1 MIKNIIFDLSEVIIS
16 GYHGM
21 EKLVELNTDITAE
34 QFLERKSQTLN
45 IFLDTMRG
53 YYSEE
58 QYWNYIL
65 DGTNWNITVKDLKK
79 LIRENLN
86 IPVAGTMD
94 IIKKLLPKYN
104 LILLSDH
111 VKEWAEYI
119 FNNNKELNIFKH
131 IYFSY
136 QYVKLKSDEDCFK
149 YVLKDLNI
157 KPEETV
163 FIDDYIKNTES
174 ASKIGIYGI
183 VFKNS
188 EQLESE
194 LKKIIEF

>member
-16 GYHGM
+16 GYHDM

-131 IYFSY
+131 KYFSY
-136 QYVKLKSDEDCFK
+136 QYGKLKSDEDCFK
-149 YVLKDLNI
+149 YVLKDLNL

-188 EQLESE
+188 EQLENE